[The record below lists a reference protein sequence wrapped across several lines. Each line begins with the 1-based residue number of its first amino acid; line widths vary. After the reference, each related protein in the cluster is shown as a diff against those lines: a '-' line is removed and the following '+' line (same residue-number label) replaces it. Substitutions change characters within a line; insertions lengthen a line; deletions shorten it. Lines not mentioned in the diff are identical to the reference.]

1 MILGGSSRKTRTS
14 LQNTECRMQIQSSVQ
29 SHHLAFPIW
38 RPSLSFHQINL
49 SMHVFMHQS
58 INVSAHGNIVPAH
71 RHPRHR
77 LGSQR
82 ARGVSLG
89 AGAGREGRSCKI
101 GHFFGYCWRG
111 FPRMSAR
118 FRTAGI
124 AQTTGPLR
132 CCIGHTHVQIG
143 SRRTCIMKGEKGQWT
158 PGTGTGRKNWRW
170 RRRAHREASDGNEMI
185 DFIPSYPQTSRA
197 AHSLIRCQ
205 KE

>member
-101 GHFFGYCWRG
+101 GHFFWVLLAWVPKNVGKVQNGRHCSDHRAIEVLHWAHACPDRFKKDMHHERGKGPMDPWNGYGTQKLEIEKESSQR
-111 FPRMSAR
+111 S
-118 FRTAGI
+118 
-124 AQTTGPLR
+124 
-132 CCIGHTHVQIG
+132 IGRQ
-143 SRRTCIMKGEKGQWT
+143 
-158 PGTGTGRKNWRW
+158 
-170 RRRAHREASDGNEMI
+170 
-185 DFIPSYPQTSRA
+185 
-197 AHSLIRCQ
+197 
-205 KE
+205 